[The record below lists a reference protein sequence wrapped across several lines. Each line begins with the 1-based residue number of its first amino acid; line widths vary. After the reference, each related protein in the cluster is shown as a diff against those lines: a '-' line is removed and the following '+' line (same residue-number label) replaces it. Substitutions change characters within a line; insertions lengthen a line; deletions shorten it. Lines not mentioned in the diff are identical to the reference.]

1 MQHPTV
7 SDVMTRGVVTSL
19 PGTPFK
25 EIAELF
31 ERNGIT
37 AVPVVDDRDHPLGVV
52 SEADLL
58 RRQARLPDPQ
68 GHAGPLQGQP
78 DDSSSTEAETAD
90 SLMTSPAICARPGW
104 SVVEAARTTD
114 RERIKRLPVVDETER
129 LTGIVSRSDLLRLFL
144 RNDTA
149 IREKISREIPDRTLN
164 LAPGTVQV
172 TVQDGVVTLSGR
184 VERQD
189 LVPVIEHLCA
199 SIDGVVCVHRMIDP
213 LRDDTGARLQ
223 PGVHEGLG
231 SRARH
236 G

>member
-1 MQHPTV
+1 MQHRTV
-7 SDVMTRGVVTSL
+7 SDVMTRRVVTAR

-25 EIAELF
+25 EIAELLD
-31 ERNGIT
+31 RNGIT
-37 AVPVVDDRDHPLGVV
+37 AVPVVDDRNHPLGVV

-68 GHAGPLQGQP
+68 GHTGPLHGQP
-78 DDSSSTEAETAD
+78 DSLTGAETAE
-90 SLMTSPAICARPGW
+90 SLMTSPAVCARPGW
-104 SVVEAARTTD
+104 SVVEAARTMD

-144 RNDTA
+144 RHDTA
-149 IREKISREIPDRTLN
+149 IREEISRDVLDRTLN

-172 TVQDGVVTLSGR
+172 AVHEGVVTLSGR

-189 LVPVIEHLCA
+189 LLPVIERLCA
-199 SIDGVVCVHRMIDP
+199 SIDGVVSVHQTIAR
-213 LRDDTGARLQ
+213 LRDDIGAPQR
-223 PGVHEGLG
+223 PSTHEGLG
-231 SRARH
+231 SPARH